1 MTQVPFQEL
10 IPEVLSIA
18 PACPTPTIIRS
29 MRNAAIELAQKAECM
44 RWELEGDLAIAGI
57 PDTELSVPT
66 DMVMM
71 HPISLRYNGKN
82 ILPLSVR
89 MLDVDN
95 VSWREES
102 SDVPTNWIP
111 RQNAIS
117 TVRLYPIPSV
127 TGTIT
132 GEVAIKPS
140 RDATGLEEVFMDRFM
155 TYIIDGALGRLL
167 AIPSAPWFDGQ
178 LAQYHKS
185 EFIAMLD
192 EAKRIADADNIPKL
206 RKLKYG
212 GM

>member
-1 MTQVPFQEL
+1 MAQVPFQEL
-10 IPEVLSIA
+10 IPEVLSTA
-18 PACPTPTIIRS
+18 AACPTPTIIRN

-44 RWELEGDLAIAGI
+44 RWELEGDLAIANL
-57 PDTELSVPT
+57 PDAELSVPA

-71 HPISLRYNGKN
+71 HPISLRYNGEN
-82 ILPLSVR
+82 ILPNSIRL
-89 MLDVDN
+89 LDVD
-95 VSWREES
+95 VPGWRAECG
-102 SDVPTNWIP
+102 VPTHWLA

-117 TVRLYPIPSV
+117 SVRLYPIPRE

-132 GEVAIKPS
+132 GEIAVKPS

-155 TYIIDGALGRLL
+155 THIIDGTLGRLL
-167 AIPSAPWFDGQ
+167 AIPSAPWFNGQ

-192 EAKRIADADNIPKL
+192 EARRIADADNIPKL

-212 GM
+212 GV